1 MESNINQQYPSG
13 EINQLDFIH
22 AYIFVRTQGG
32 DMNRMLENAKKLKQV
47 TSTAV
52 VAGDY
57 DLVMKVQVQTLEQLM
72 KVTDKI
78 QCLHGILQTS
88 THIIEK
94 EVFP

>member
-1 MESNINQQYPSG
+1 MKKSTIEDNISQQPPSG
-13 EINQLDFIH
+13 NVYRLDSIH

-32 DMNRMLENAKKLKQV
+32 DMNRMLENAKKLTQV

-88 THIIEK
+88 TH
-94 EVFP
+94 

>member
-1 MESNINQQYPSG
+1 MESSINEQHHSG
-13 EINQLDFIH
+13 EIYQLDFIH

-57 DLVMKVQVQTLEQLM
+57 DVVMRVRVQTLDQLM

-78 QCLHGILQTS
+78 QRINGILQTS

-94 EVFP
+94 EEFP